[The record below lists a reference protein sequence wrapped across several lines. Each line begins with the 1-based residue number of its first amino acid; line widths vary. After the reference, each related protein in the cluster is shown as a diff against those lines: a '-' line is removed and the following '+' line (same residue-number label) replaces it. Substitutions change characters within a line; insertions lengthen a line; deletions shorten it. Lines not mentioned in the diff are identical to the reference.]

1 MTTNSLFL
9 PPRKADAWDTLPVLD
24 TTALVRDP
32 VDSTKRM
39 RIDVGAVGTLT
50 TRVLTMPNQ
59 NVDLT
64 PNTGTFPAATA
75 ALTSIGGLTPAA
87 DRLPYYTGA
96 SAAALATF
104 TSFARNLLDDADA
117 ATARATMG
125 VTIGTHVQAYDATLA
140 ALASFNTNGILTQ
153 TAADTFAGRTI
164 AGGTGV
170 TVTNGDGVSGNP
182 SIAIGQAVAT
192 SSLVR
197 FANLGL
203 GVAPTAPYA
212 IRAQTTLSGATIPQ
226 GLLFQMTASSGST
239 GGARGVN
246 VDLTT
251 EAASFTCPLMVFFET
266 NNPTVG
272 AGSTLTAAYGFRAVN
287 MSTPGTVIG
296 FVSEVNSGSTKW
308 GFYGSGTANHL
319 SNGAWIFGQMASEPT
334 PGSNQAGIYAYDNA
348 GTAEMKAVDEAANR
362 TIFSP
367 HSPAIIAAHAGLM
380 QSVGLTPVRVPWG
393 LDSSND
399 IVGVHTAAD
408 VAAAIRCVEWL
419 MAQAGRPI
427 TLINETD
434 IPRGPSWSDRQLNA
448 AGDHQTLVEDFDGQ
462 VDAWREAVALENAK
476 PFWAREYVPFE
487 GRNPGTFTQKPEP
500 AWLAAARQ
508 L

>member
-9 PPRKADAWDTLPVLD
+9 PPRKADAWDALPVLD

-32 VDSTKRM
+32 SDGTKRM
-39 RIDVGAVGTLT
+39 RIDVGAVATAT
-50 TRVLTMPNQ
+50 TRVLTMPDQ
-59 NVDLT
+59 DVDLT

-104 TSFARNLLDDADA
+104 TSFSRNLLDDADA

-140 ALASFNTNGILTQ
+140 ALASYNTNGILTQ

-182 SIAIGQAVAT
+182 SIAIGQSVAISAT
-192 SSLVR
+192 PEFLR
-197 FANLGL
+197 IGI
-203 GVAPTAPYA
+203 GTAA
-212 IRAQTTLSGATIPQ
+212 LTQRAFTTAGTLTGATAHAAYTWTGTFDSSATASGESFFSFPFVANSSFTMTNLYHFRAITMSKGASATVTNQ
-226 GLLFQMTASSGST
+226 TGLLVA
-239 GGARGVN
+239 
-246 VDLTT
+246 DLTS
-251 EAASFTCPLMVFFET
+251 AT
-266 NNPTVG
+266 NNFG
-272 AGSTLTAAYGFRAVN
+272 AQLQLSAGLN
-287 MSTPGTVIG
+287 
-296 FVSEVNSGSTKW
+296 KW
-308 GFYGSGTANHL
+308 NLYASGTANNL
-319 SNGAWIFGQMASEPT
+319 MNGALIFGQMASEPT

-348 GTAEMKAVDEAANR
+348 GTAEVKVVDEAANR
-362 TIFSP
+362 TQISYHP
-367 HSPAIIAAHAGLM
+367 GEIMLAHAGLM
-380 QSVGLTPVRVPWG
+380 NSVGLTPVRVPWG
-393 LDSSND
+393 MDSTND
-399 IVGVHTAAD
+399 ILGIRTTAD

-419 MAQAGRPI
+419 MGQAGKPI
-427 TLINETD
+427 TLITETD
-434 IPRGPSWSDRQLNA
+434 IPRGPSWSDRQLTA

-462 VDAWREAVALENAK
+462 VDAWREAVAIENAK
-476 PFWAREYVPFE
+476 PFWARQDVPFE

-500 AWLAAARQ
+500 AWLAAARNN
-508 L
+508 